1 MSQKSVRKNIDAA
14 FLSFYESY
22 LHKKYGN
29 MKKELFAGLPPSI
42 VEIGPGPGVNFR
54 YYPEN
59 TYVTAI
65 EPDKKW
71 HRVLRRK
78 AEKFGMKIDIKTGYG
93 ENLCLEQSSAQ
104 CVVATLVFCSV
115 NKPEK
120 VIAEILRILRPGGK
134 FIFLEH
140 VAAPKGT
147 NLRMFQE
154 IIKVPWKLI
163 FDGCNVNRDTA
174 DIIKSAGFSGINMR
188 KIKIKTMLIPIAFN
202 IGGSVIK

>member
-1 MSQKSVRKNIDAA
+1 
-14 FLSFYESY
+14 
-22 LHKKYGN
+22 
-29 MKKELFAGLPPSI
+29 
-42 VEIGPGPGVNFR
+42 
-54 YYPEN
+54 
-59 TYVTAI
+59 
-65 EPDKKW
+65 
-71 HRVLRRK
+71 
-78 AEKFGMKIDIKTGYG
+78 
-93 ENLCLEQSSAQ
+93 
-104 CVVATLVFCSV
+104 VATLVFCSV

-174 DIIKSAGFSGINMR
+174 DIIKSAGFSGISMR
-188 KIKIKTMLIPIAFN
+188 KIKSKPC
-202 IGGSVIK
+202 